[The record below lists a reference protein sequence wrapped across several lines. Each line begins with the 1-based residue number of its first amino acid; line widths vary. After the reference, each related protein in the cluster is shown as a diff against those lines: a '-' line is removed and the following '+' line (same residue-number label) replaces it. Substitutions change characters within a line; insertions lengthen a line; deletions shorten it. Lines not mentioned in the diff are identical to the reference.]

1 MNRIVLNETSYFG
14 AGCRSVIAT
23 EAERRGFK
31 KAFLVTDKDLVKF
44 GVSAQITEVLEK
56 AGIPY
61 EVFSDVKA
69 NPTITNVKNG
79 IAAFKASGA
88 DFLIALGGGSSIDTA
103 KAIGIV
109 VNNPEFSDIKS
120 LEGVADTR
128 HKAVPTFAV
137 TTTAGTRQK

>member
-88 DFLIALGGGSSIDTA
+88 DFLIALGWGSFNSILP
-103 KAIGIV
+103 KRLV
-109 VNNPEFSDIKS
+109 
-120 LEGVADTR
+120 LW
-128 HKAVPTFAV
+128 
-137 TTTAGTRQK
+137 